1 MNRMPIR
8 RRLMAAMTMAMV
20 LLLAMPAAQAMPGGG
35 RFGGY
40 GQRQNGPQREQREQ
54 REQRQFPPQRQDQAD
69 APRPQRLSPE
79 ERRQLRRDV
88 HEAGRDLY
96 PQRRF

>member
-1 MNRMPIR
+1 MMDRMPIR
-8 RRLMAAMTMAMV
+8 RQPMAVTLLA
-20 LLLAMPAAQAMPGGG
+20 LLLAVPAAQAMPGGG
-35 RFGGY
+35 RFAGEGP
-40 GQRQNGPQREQREQ
+40 RQGEVQREPSEAREP
-54 REQRQFPPQRQDQAD
+54 RPFFPPRQEPAE

-96 PQRRF
+96 PPRRF